1 MYEFPFPK
9 LTRDITIRPT
19 FRTTRLK
26 HRFTTR

>member
-1 MYEFPFPK
+1 MSKFPFPK
-9 LTRDITIRPT
+9 LMTDIALRPT